1 MSILSVY
8 HVSSPEL
15 PNKVLTHF
23 EDIASTL
30 AAVGVTFKQ
39 LPVTTAVKAGASHEN
54 VADTCRVQI
63 DQLMTELGHTE
74 VEVTSV
80 EGQPGQHADLRA
92 GLLSEHQ
99 HSTDEVRY
107 FLAGRGL
114 VSLRIGE
121 FVYAVLC
128 EKNDLIAVP
137 AGTRQWFDLGEHPRL
152 VAIRLFRDATGRE
165 AKMTGETLSRE
176 FPGLD
181 D

>member
-30 AAVGVTFKQ
+30 AAVGVSFKQ
-39 LPVTTAVKAGASHEN
+39 LPVTTAVKAGASQEE
-54 VADTCRVQI
+54 VADACRVQI
-63 DQLMTELGHTE
+63 DQLMTEHGHTE
-74 VEVTSV
+74 VELISV
-80 EGQPGQHADLRA
+80 DGQPGQHAELRTR
-92 GLLSEHQ
+92 LLDEHQ
-99 HSTDEVRY
+99 HSADEVRY
-107 FLAGRGL
+107 FVAGRGL
-114 VSLRIGE
+114 VSLHIGE
-121 FVYAVLC
+121 FVYAVVC
-128 EKNDLIAVP
+128 EKSDLIAVP

-152 VAIRLFRDATGRE
+152 VAIRLFRDAPGRE
-165 AKMTGETLSRE
+165 GKATGESLSRA